1 MSSYNKRQWEISL
14 DDAVFI
20 AATDGQQFKATFEVL
35 HDFGGYTSYADIAL
49 YNLSQYTANKAFKRG
64 TKLSLKAGYAETIDN
79 IFTGTIQNVLRE
91 RVGPD
96 TITRLICRGGKL
108 TDEQSQVNETLG
120 KNVQAVDIIK
130 ACVKAMEYPIVIN
143 DSQFSD
149 IDPYPYGYTL
159 SGDPRVY
166 LDSLAK
172 THAFNYVIENERVI
186 VVREG
191 QARDGETFV
200 VSQFTGM
207 EGIPEITEVGVDVT
221 VRLNPKVRIG
231 GKYRI
236 ESDLA
241 TFNFSNLYFVNIP
254 ESAGKGEYQIFRISH
269 TGDTKGDAWSTKI
282 TGYRLNNS

>member
-1 MSSYNKRQWEISL
+1 MSSYTRRQWEISL
-14 DDAVFI
+14 DDTVFI
-20 AATDGQQFKATFEVL
+20 AATNGQQFKATFEVL
-35 HDFGGYTSYADIAL
+35 HDFGGFTSYADIAL
-49 YNLSQYTANKAFKRG
+49 YNLSADTANKAFKRG
-64 TKLSLKAGYAETIDN
+64 VKLSLRAGYADSIDN
-79 IFTGTIQNVLRE
+79 IFTGSIQNVLRE

-108 TDEQSQVNETLG
+108 TEEQTQINETLG
-120 KNVQAVDIIK
+120 KNVAAVDIIK

-143 DSQFSD
+143 DAQFSD
-149 IDPYPYGYTL
+149 IDPYPYGYSL

-166 LDSLAK
+166 LDNLAK

-191 QARDGETFV
+191 YARDGETFV

-236 ESDLA
+236 ESNLA
-241 TFNFSNLYFVNIP
+241 TFNFGNSYFVNIP
-254 ESAGKGEYQIFRISH
+254 ESAGKGEYKIFRVSH
-269 TGDTKGDAWSTKI
+269 TGDTKGDAWSTRI
-282 TGYRLNNS
+282 TGYRI